1 MELEIFNDGSFIVV
15 AWNAKGVFVKFDRRE
30 EAHKFA
36 REMIS
41 TFTGVDV

>member
-15 AWNAKGVFVKFDRRE
+15 AWGAKGVFVKFDNRNQ
-30 EAHKFA
+30 AHKFA

-41 TFTGVDV
+41 TFTGSDV

>member
-1 MELEIFNDGSFIVV
+1 MELEIFNDGGYFVV
-15 AWNAKGVFVKFDRRE
+15 AWGAKGVFVKFDRRE